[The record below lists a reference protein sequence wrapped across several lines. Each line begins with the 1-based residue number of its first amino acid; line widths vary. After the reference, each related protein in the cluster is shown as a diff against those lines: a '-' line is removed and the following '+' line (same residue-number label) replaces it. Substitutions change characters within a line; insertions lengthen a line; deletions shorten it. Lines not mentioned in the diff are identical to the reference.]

1 MQDENYALA
10 TNNLDKIAYGGAD
23 KKVYLQ
29 NVIFDNDLL
38 KFDGD
43 HTLAMQF
50 NSPITRLEFVGAKHL
65 LATSEDSVVQLL
77 DMESGKF
84 LSFTE
89 GQHNGSVR
97 NAAVDPL
104 MEFLATVGCDGNLHI
119 HKIQD

>member
-29 NVIFDNDLL
+29 NVNFDNDLL

-119 HKIQD
+119 HKI